1 MSAVFDSVTYKETTR
16 VQWQDAAEAWR
27 RYDPVFDRWLGEA
40 TEAMLDL
47 AGVGPGSRVLDIAA
61 GSGGQ
66 TIVAALRVGAAGAVL
81 ATDISSNILREAE
94 ATARAAGLA
103 NVATRVWTVSGSR
116 SSRARSTLRSPG
128 SG

>member
-1 MSAVFDSVTYKETTR
+1 MSAAFDSVTYKETTR

-66 TIVAALRVGAAGAVL
+66 TIVRGAAG
-81 ATDISSNILREAE
+81 R
-94 ATARAAGLA
+94 
-103 NVATRVWTVSGSR
+103 SGR
-116 SSRARSTLRSPG
+116 RRARDRHLLEHPPRGRGHGPRRG
-128 SG
+128 PRERGHARDGR